1 MPRRALT
8 GLLAAAVLVVA
19 GCGADE
25 GNEPAVTPSASAAS
39 PTSAPTS
46 APPTPSPT
54 PTPTPKPSQSSSLP
68 EADPAFTKHFDAKFY
83 TSLNNDYAPFGFP
96 EQADI
101 VRGWDSRR
109 DELGKCSTVAEM
121 AAADKVKIKKLV
133 ADGEDGDP
141 DADTIVIAYGYAL
154 PYLTGKIDPEG
165 KKELTLAIMRLRTFY
180 AENDVREFRIMLS
193 DLKSFPASDC

>member
-1 MPRRALT
+1 MPRRALA
-8 GLLAAAVLVVA
+8 GLLAAVALVVA
-19 GCGADE
+19 GCGVD
-25 GNEPAVTPSASAAS
+25 GGTDPATPPTASAAS
-39 PTSAPTS
+39 PTSAPSS
-46 APPTPSPT
+46 APPTPA
-54 PTPTPKPSQSSSLP
+54 PTPKPSKSKSSLP
-68 EADPAFTKHFDAKFY
+68 EADPAFSKHFDAKFY

-109 DELGKCSTVAEM
+109 DELGDCTTVAEM
-121 AAADKVKIKKLV
+121 AAADKVKIKKLI

>member
-19 GCGADE
+19 GCGAD
-25 GNEPAVTPSASAAS
+25 GGDDPAATPSPSVAS
-39 PTSAPTS
+39 PTSATAS

-54 PTPTPKPSQSSSLP
+54 PKPSKSSSSLP
-68 EADPAFTKHFDAKFY
+68 EADPAFSKHFDAKFY

-101 VRGWDSRR
+101 VRGWDNRR
-109 DELGKCSTVAEM
+109 DELGDCSTVEEM
-121 AAADKVKIKKLV
+121 AAADKVKIKKLI

-141 DADTIVIAYGYAL
+141 DADTIVIAYGFAL

-180 AENDVREFRIMLS
+180 AENDVREFRVMLS
-193 DLKSFPASDC
+193 DLKSFPATDC

>member
-1 MPRRALT
+1 MPRRALA
-8 GLLAAAVLVVA
+8 GLLAAAVLVLA
-19 GCGADE
+19 GCGAD
-25 GNEPAVTPSASAAS
+25 GGDDPAATPSPSVAS
-39 PTSAPTS
+39 PTSAT
-46 APPTPSPT
+46 ATASPT
-54 PTPTPKPSQSSSLP
+54 ASPTPKPSKSSSSLP
-68 EADPAFTKHFDAKFY
+68 EAHPAFSKHFNAKFY

-101 VRGWDSRR
+101 VRAWDSRR
-109 DELGKCSTVAEM
+109 DELGDCSTVAEM

-154 PYLTGKIDPEG
+154 PYLTGQIDPEG
-165 KKELTLAIMRLRTFY
+165 KEMLTLAIQRLRTFY
-180 AENDVREFRIMLS
+180 AENDVREFRVMLS

>member
-19 GCGADE
+19 GCGSD
-25 GNEPAVTPSASAAS
+25 GGDDPAATPSPSVAS
-39 PTSAPTS
+39 PTSATAS

-54 PTPTPKPSQSSSLP
+54 PKHSKSSSSLP
-68 EADPAFTKHFDAKFY
+68 EADPAFKKHFDAKFY

-101 VRGWDSRR
+101 VRAWDSRR
-109 DELGKCSTVAEM
+109 DELGDCSTVAEM

-133 ADGEDGDP
+133 ADGEGGDP
-141 DADTIVIAYGYAL
+141 DADTVVIAYGYAL
-154 PYLTGKIDPEG
+154 PYLTGQIDSDG
-165 KKELTLAIMRLRTFY
+165 KKMLTLAIQRLRTFY
-180 AENDVREFRIMLS
+180 AENDVREFRVMLS
-193 DLKSFPASDC
+193 DLKSFPATDC

>member
-1 MPRRALT
+1 M
-8 GLLAAAVLVVA
+8 
-19 GCGADE
+19 
-25 GNEPAVTPSASAAS
+25 
-39 PTSAPTS
+39 
-46 APPTPSPT
+46 
-54 PTPTPKPSQSSSLP
+54 
-68 EADPAFTKHFDAKFY
+68 
-83 TSLNNDYAPFGFP
+83 
-96 EQADI
+96 
-101 VRGWDSRR
+101 RGWDSRR

-154 PYLTGKIDPEG
+154 PYLTGQDRPGGQGDADPG
-165 KKELTLAIMRLRTFY
+165 DQRLRTFY

>member
-1 MPRRALT
+1 MPRRALVA
-8 GLLAAAVLVVA
+8 LLAASVLALA
-19 GCGADE
+19 GCGANAD
-25 GNEPAVTPSASAAS
+25 GDPAASPSASAAS
-39 PTSAPTS
+39 PTRASAS
-46 APPTPSPT
+46 APPTSS
-54 PTPTPKPSQSSSLP
+54 PTPKPSKSSNGLP

-101 VRGWDSRR
+101 LRAWDSRR
-109 DELGKCSTVAEM
+109 DQLGDCSTVAEM

-154 PYLTGKIDPEG
+154 PYLTGQIDSDG
-165 KKELTLAIMRLRTFY
+165 KKMLTLAIQRLRTFY
-180 AENDVREFRIMLS
+180 AENDVREFRVMLS
-193 DLKSFPASDC
+193 DLKSFPATDC

>member
-19 GCGADE
+19 GCGSD
-25 GNEPAVTPSASAAS
+25 GGDDPAATPSPSVAS
-39 PTSAPTS
+39 PTSGTAS

-54 PTPTPKPSQSSSLP
+54 PKPSKSSSSLP
-68 EADPAFTKHFDAKFY
+68 EADPAFSKHFDAKFY

-101 VRGWDSRR
+101 VRAWDSRR
-109 DELGKCSTVAEM
+109 DELGDCSTVAEM

-133 ADGEDGDP
+133 ADGEGGDP
-141 DADTIVIAYGYAL
+141 DADTVVIAYGYAL
-154 PYLTGKIDPEG
+154 PYLTGQIDSDG
-165 KKELTLAIMRLRTFY
+165 KKMLTLAIERLRTFY
-180 AENDVREFRIMLS
+180 AENDVREFRVMLS
-193 DLKSFPASDC
+193 DLKSFPATDC

>member
-1 MPRRALT
+1 MIPRRALA
-8 GLLAAAVLVVA
+8 GLLATAVLVVA
-19 GCGADE
+19 GCGAD
-25 GNEPAVTPSASAAS
+25 GGDQPAATPSASAAA
-39 PTSAPTS
+39 PTSASAS

-54 PTPTPKPSQSSSLP
+54 PKPSKSSSGLP
-68 EADPAFTKHFDAKFY
+68 EADAAFTKHFDAKFY

-101 VRGWDSRR
+101 LRAWDSRR
-109 DELGKCSTVAEM
+109 DQLGDCSTVAEM
-121 AAADKVKIKKLV
+121 AAADKVKIKKLI
-133 ADGEDGDP
+133 ADGEDGSP
-141 DADTIVIAYGYAL
+141 DADTIVIAYGFAL

-180 AENDVREFRIMLS
+180 AENDVREFRVMLS

>member
-1 MPRRALT
+1 MPRRALA
-8 GLLAAAVLVVA
+8 GLLAVAVLVVA
-19 GCGADE
+19 GCGADG
-25 GNEPAVTPSASAAS
+25 GNEPAATPSASAAS
-39 PTSAPTS
+39 PTSASAS

-54 PTPTPKPSQSSSLP
+54 AKPSKSSSSLP
-68 EADPAFTKHFDAKFY
+68 EADPAFSKHFNAKFY

-101 VRGWDSRR
+101 VRAWDSRR
-109 DELGKCSTVAEM
+109 DQLGDCSTVAEM

-154 PYLTGKIDPEG
+154 PYLTGQIDPEG
-165 KKELTLAIMRLRTFY
+165 KEMLTLAIQRLRTFY
-180 AENDVREFRIMLS
+180 AENDVREFRVMLS

>member
-1 MPRRALT
+1 MPRRALA
-8 GLLAAAVLVVA
+8 GLLAVAVLVVA
-19 GCGADE
+19 GCGAD
-25 GNEPAVTPSASAAS
+25 GGYEPAATPSASAAS
-39 PTSAPTS
+39 PTSASAS

-54 PTPTPKPSQSSSLP
+54 AKPSKSSSSLP
-68 EADPAFTKHFDAKFY
+68 EADPAFSKHFNAKFY

-101 VRGWDSRR
+101 VRAWDSRR
-109 DELGKCSTVAEM
+109 DQLGDCSTVAEM

-154 PYLTGKIDPEG
+154 PYLTGQIDPEG
-165 KKELTLAIMRLRTFY
+165 KEMLTLAIQRLRTFY